1 MLARKGGDEAQGA
14 GLAVQHIHT
23 FLVYPGKGRQ
33 EKIEINGTTV
43 PLSGSMY
50 NLLDSIYTR
59 SDQECDID
67 ITFRPTRDGKQQNDC
82 RDLLVAYLG
91 GPTLDSAKFLAERL
105 RDTTDGRSGLG
116 LLFLIAGKESTNH
129 KIVISRFPTDSAIY
143 VDEKARSLTVEFL
156 ERVFMKNKASY
167 KAVAYQHSSL
177 RGGFWTGR
185 AVDKQLNYPG
195 GQLSDYWIEDFLLSE
210 FSVTPA
216 AGTRRLAVALR
227 DATRKAPLEVKQ
239 ELTAAATLA
248 NGLAGQKLSINTFG
262 DQFNLSQPAREA
274 IVNELKTTR
283 AAQELFEF
291 DIREFRN
298 LIAYKSVELDNGA
311 LLTAE
316 SSEFDDVFHKRF
328 LDDGKEEVEFSTQG
342 KVVNEKLK
350 TGR

>member
-1 MLARKGGDEAQGA
+1 MF
-14 GLAVQHIHT
+14 T
-23 FLVYPGKGRQ
+23 
-33 EKIEINGTTV
+33 
-43 PLSGSMY
+43 
-50 NLLDSIYTR
+50 LLDNIYSR
-59 SDQECDID
+59 SDNECDVD

-82 RDLLVAYLG
+82 RDLLVGYLA
-91 GPTLDSAKFLAERL
+91 GPTLDTAKLLAERL
-105 RDTTDGRSGLG
+105 RDNTDGRSGLG

-129 KIVISRFPTDSAIY
+129 KVVISRFPTDSAIY
-143 VDEKARSLTVEFL
+143 VDENSLKFTVEFL

-167 KAVAYQHSSL
+167 KAVVYQHSSL

-185 AVDKQLNYPG
+185 AVDKQLNSPG
-195 GQLSDYWIEDFLLSE
+195 GQLSDYWITDFLLSE

-227 DATRKAPLEVKQ
+227 DAARKAPLPVKQ

-248 NGLAGQKLSINTFG
+248 SGLAGQKLSINTFG
-262 DQFNLSQPAREA
+262 DQFNLSRHAREA
-274 IVNELKTTR
+274 ITNELRTLR

-328 LDDGKEEVEFSTQG
+328 LDDTKEEVEFSTQG